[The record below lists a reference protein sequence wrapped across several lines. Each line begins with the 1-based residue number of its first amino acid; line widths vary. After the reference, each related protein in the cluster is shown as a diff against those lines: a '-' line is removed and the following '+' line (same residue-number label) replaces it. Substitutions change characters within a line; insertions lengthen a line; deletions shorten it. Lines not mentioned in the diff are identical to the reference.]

1 MEWCIAEQACNA
13 YNFTLVPTY
22 ETLGADAVLYI
33 LRETEMNTIVC
44 STTETVKV
52 LSMVERNVPLKAIIQ
67 MEDIT
72 ERDRELAKEA
82 VNSQPC
88 YDM

>member
-22 ETLGADAVLYI
+22 ETLGADSVLYI

-44 STTETVKV
+44 SSAETVKV
-52 LSMVERNVPLKAIIQ
+52 LSMVERNVPLKAVIQ

-72 ERDRELAKEA
+72 DKDRTLAKEA
-82 VNSQPC
+82 VDSQSS
-88 YDM
+88 YHE